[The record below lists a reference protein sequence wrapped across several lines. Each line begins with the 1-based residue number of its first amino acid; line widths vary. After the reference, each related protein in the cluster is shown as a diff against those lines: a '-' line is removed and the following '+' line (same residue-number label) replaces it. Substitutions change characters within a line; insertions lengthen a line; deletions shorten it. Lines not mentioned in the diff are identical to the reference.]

1 MSKSQKLDN
10 NLKCKQSYLKWFSL
24 YLTVLEEKYHQIGE
38 ETKDGDSRSAFKVAL
53 PDMTSI
59 ARHLNMINR
68 QLLDLS

>member
-1 MSKSQKLDN
+1 MI
-10 NLKCKQSYLKWFSL
+10 LKWLSFHFV
-24 YLTVLEEKYHQIGE
+24 VLEDKYNQIGE